1 MIGLLT
7 KLYLITPQEYLVF
20 YTLSGV
26 VCTRRSQNVTQSIH
40 ISLQNTTEI
49 VVQVAAIGSGGRLVR
64 KSAALQ
70 VETTVPF
77 QGFFPAV
84 GIEST
89 VLDLRATAVSQ
100 TSISILWRPPTQ
112 CHGIQVCKDQNLS
125 CQTWW
130 FVILL
135 LFFLPSE
142 IQHFGLWERPRVYWF
157 WGCLTRHTRI

>member
-1 MIGLLT
+1 MICLLT

-26 VCTRRSQNVTQSIH
+26 LCTRRSQNATQSIY

-49 VVQVAAIGSGGRLVR
+49 VVQVAAVGSGGKLGR
-64 KSAALQ
+64 KSTALQ
-70 VETTVPF
+70 VETTIPF
-77 QGFFPAV
+77 QGFFPTM

-112 CHGIQVCKDQNLS
+112 YSEIQVYKDQNLS
-125 CQTWW
+125 CQT
-130 FVILL
+130 
-135 LFFLPSE
+135 
-142 IQHFGLWERPRVYWF
+142 Q
-157 WGCLTRHTRI
+157 